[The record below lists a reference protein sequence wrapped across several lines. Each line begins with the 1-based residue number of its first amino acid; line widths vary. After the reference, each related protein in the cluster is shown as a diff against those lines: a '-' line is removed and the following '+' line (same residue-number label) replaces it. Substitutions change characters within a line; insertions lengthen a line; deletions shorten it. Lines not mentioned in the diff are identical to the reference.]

1 MLSWRQI
8 FNLAN
13 GFLIILISL
22 VLWNCFLSIQALK
35 NEQNT
40 PTSRTIY
47 FRVIDSKKSFFG
59 QTIYTVWADN
69 GFWLMEGKG
78 GFHVGYE
85 YQGEGKLSEFGISE
99 EDKKNYDL
107 SLGLLGKIKLSK
119 TLKANLN
126 CDWLCQSIVLNSN
139 FKQNLQNNYKKIL
152 CSDFKF
158 IPDIIAQNSQCQDV
172 FGLTVGLVLG
182 GSGEFT
188 DLAKQNFKTLGLT
201 HLVAVSGF
209 QVGLLAGFIE
219 AIANNIGAGRKLK
232 ITLIILGICVL
243 IIIVGPQPPVL
254 RSGISV
260 GLSILVL
267 SCLGRGVE
275 QFRLLIYSALI
286 MLLINPFYILSVSFQ
301 LSFAAS
307 LGLVFGLKVENLAQ
321 VKVWNIFQE
330 GLVSST
336 VAFLFTLPIII
347 HLSGYVSLMGIITN
361 TLIVPFISVITI
373 FNLLGAIPYVG
384 GVLMFPASIMQSLIM
399 FLVNDLGKVS
409 GVFKLSEFGFVEGLV
424 YYISL
429 ILFFKLFSVVKFR
442 KNMKELSQQI

>member
-13 GFLIILISL
+13 GFLIILVGL

-35 NEQNT
+35 SEQNST
-40 PTSRTIY
+40 TTSNIY

-59 QTIYTVWADN
+59 QTIYTVWAEN

-78 GFHVGYE
+78 SFRLGYE
-85 YQGEGKLSEFGISE
+85 YEGEGKLSEFGISD

-119 TLKANLN
+119 TLKSNLN
-126 CDWLCQSIVLNSN
+126 CDWLCQGIVLNAN

-158 IPDIIAQNSQCQDV
+158 VPDIIAQNSQCQDV

-188 DLAKQNFKTLGLT
+188 DIAKQNFKTLGLT
-201 HLVAVSGF
+201 HLIAVSGF

-219 AIANNIGAGRKLK
+219 AITNKVGAGRKLK
-232 ITLIILGICVL
+232 ITLIILAICVL
-243 IIIVGPQPPVL
+243 MVIVGPQPPVL

-260 GLSILVL
+260 GLSLLVL
-267 SCLGRGVE
+267 NILGRGVE

-373 FNLLGAIPYVG
+373 FNLLGAIPFVG
-384 GVLMFPASIMQSLIM
+384 GIFMFPASVMQSLIM
-399 FLVNDLGKVS
+399 FLVNDLGKLS
-409 GVFKLSEFGFVEGLV
+409 GVFKLSEFGFVEGLI
-424 YYISL
+424 YYASL
-429 ILFFKLFSVVKFR
+429 ILFFKLFSLI
-442 KNMKELSQQI
+442 KNKKNLNATTQKV